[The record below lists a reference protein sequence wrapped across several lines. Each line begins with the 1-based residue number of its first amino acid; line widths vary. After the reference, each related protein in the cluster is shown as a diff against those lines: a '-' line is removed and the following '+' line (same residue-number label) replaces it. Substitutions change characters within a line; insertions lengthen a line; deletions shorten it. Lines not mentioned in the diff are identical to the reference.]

1 MLPSCH
7 NFRNAGKANELIC
20 GAEATCFLLC
30 IKKSILTGR
39 KGSWKS
45 KREGGRRNGA
55 TGDRGTYWATGH
67 DPRREVFDSLVLLYV
82 EYKQKMGSLSVSA
95 PQN

>member
-1 MLPSCH
+1 MFFALYKEIDSYRPE
-7 NFRNAGKANELIC
+7 GP
-20 GAEATCFLLC
+20 
-30 IKKSILTGR
+30 GR
-39 KGSWKS
+39 G
-45 KREGGRRNGA
+45 REGGRRNGA

-95 PQN
+95 PQH

>member
-7 NFRNAGKANELIC
+7 NFRNAGKANEPIC

-39 KGSWKS
+39 KGSWQS

-67 DPRREVFDSLVLLYV
+67 DPRREVFDSLALVYV